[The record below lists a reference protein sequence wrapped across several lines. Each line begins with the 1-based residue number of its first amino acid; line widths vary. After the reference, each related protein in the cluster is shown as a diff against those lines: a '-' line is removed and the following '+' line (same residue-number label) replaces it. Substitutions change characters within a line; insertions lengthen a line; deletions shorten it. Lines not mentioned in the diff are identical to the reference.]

1 MNKIDIARACHEAN
15 KALCEAY
22 GDHSHVDFDSSPPW
36 QKKAVLDG
44 VEFHLSGDHSPEEG
58 HENWIRHKEQ
68 DGWSYGPTKDR
79 EKKTH
84 PCMVPYEKLPTM
96 EKAKDRLMASIV
108 KSLQPQLT
116 EAS

>member
-1 MNKIDIARACHEAN
+1 MNKLDVARACHNAN
-15 KALCEAY
+15 KALCEAF
-22 GDHSHVDFDSSPPW
+22 GDYSQVDFDSAPIW

-44 VEFHLSGDHSPEEG
+44 VEFHLSGDRSPEEG
-58 HENWIRHKEQ
+58 HANWVKYKENE
-68 DGWSYGPTKDR
+68 GWTYGSTKDR

-96 EKAKDRLMASIV
+96 EKAKDRLMAAIV
-108 KSLQPQLT
+108 KSLQPQVA